1 MSRSCTYRAAS
12 ERISRADHCLE
23 SVSKVRIIVIALIAL
38 FASAAYAETRY
49 VTDQF
54 RITLRSGESATHR
67 IIRMLPTGTPIR
79 VLKDNPT
86 SGYTHVRTPDGKE
99 GYVLT
104 RQLLKE
110 PIARDKLEELNERVR
125 ELEQAPGQLSAR
137 LSSLQKEHAELK
149 RAHDETLT
157 VKRETEQELATLQRT
172 AANAIRIG
180 KERNELRKRV
190 AALTRQL
197 EELKQQNRELQNSND
212 QRWFLI
218 GGGVVVGGILLGL
231 ILPRLKVRKRRDSW
245 GSL

>member
-1 MSRSCTYRAAS
+1 M
-12 ERISRADHCLE
+12 
-23 SVSKVRIIVIALIAL
+23 KVRIIVIALLAL
-38 FASAAYAETRY
+38 TSLAAQAETRY

-67 IIRMLPTGTPIR
+67 IIRMLPTGTPLR
-79 VLKDNPT
+79 VLRENSE

-99 GYVLT
+99 GYVLS
-104 RQLLKE
+104 RQLLNE
-110 PIARDKLEELNERVR
+110 PIARDKLKELNERVR

-149 RAHDETLT
+149 RAHEETLT
-157 VKRETEQELATLQRT
+157 VKRDTEQELATLQRT

>member
-1 MSRSCTYRAAS
+1 M
-12 ERISRADHCLE
+12 
-23 SVSKVRIIVIALIAL
+23 RIIIIALLAL
-38 FASAAYAETRY
+38 ASLTAQAETRY

-67 IIRMLPTGTPIR
+67 IIRMLPTGTPLQ
-79 VLKDNPT
+79 VLKENSA

-99 GYVLT
+99 GYVLS
-104 RQLLKE
+104 RQLLSE
-110 PIARDKLEELNERVR
+110 PIAREKLKELNERVR
-125 ELEQAPGQLSAR
+125 ELEQEPGQLSAR
-137 LSSLQKEHAELK
+137 LSSLQKEHAQLK
-149 RAHDETLT
+149 RVHDETLT
-157 VKRETEQELATLQRT
+157 VKRDTEQELATLQRT